1 MTDIFTELKEYKA
14 MYKRA
19 TAEIDSLHARLAI
32 EVEINQQYR
41 DFFTANPEYCNWLR
55 DHNAQFE
62 AFKSSPYYI
71 KISPVDNIK
80 KKSKLEDVTTNS
92 S

>member
-1 MTDIFTELKEYKA
+1 MNDIYTELAEYKA
-14 MYKRA
+14 ICKRYG
-19 TAEIDSLHARLAI
+19 AEIDSLSKRLAI
-32 EVEINQQYR
+32 EVEINDKYR
-41 DFFTANPEYCNWLR
+41 DFFTTNPEYCNWLR
-55 DHNAQFE
+55 DHNVQFE
-62 AFKSSPYYI
+62 AFKSSPFYI